1 MSESGSQA
9 RDTSSQIQL
18 LNRLNAQ
25 NAQSIQQIRALL
37 STLQDQEP
45 EADGSNEI
53 AVLESRVREYKDSVK
68 GLIKSW
74 DELQEEKQQAMQ
86 QMEVKV
92 RSALAD
98 LRGYA
103 EQQYAD
109 TAKQLR
115 EEQQI
120 FRKDIKD
127 MKGKMKQ
134 GGGDP
139 LLDNDLDRVL
149 QMLSDFQQDSEHFE
163 ENLSSE
169 IDAIVSSEIQRAV
182 KRASERPEVKAA
194 AAALNQARLQH
205 TQQLEDEL
213 RPQVD
218 ALKDLISSSKIQQ
231 QQDLEA
237 VQKEIH
243 DLQDQVETAMIQL
256 EQVVEAQ
263 RRQQDRGENE
273 QVQQSAFQ
281 YAEGTSAQLMAQ
293 QQQPSNSN
301 NTQLHV
307 LSESLKGAQSSLMGI
322 LEDVVNLEQKLSN
335 FNLYQ

>member
-1 MSESGSQA
+1 MSDMGVSQ
-9 RDTSSQIQL
+9 DTSNQIQL

-37 STLQDQEP
+37 SNLQDQEP
-45 EADGSNEI
+45 QQEGGSEI
-53 AVLESRVREYKDSVK
+53 AVLESRVKEYKDSVK

-74 DELQEEKQQAMQ
+74 DELQEEKQQAMS

-115 EEQQI
+115 EEQQL

-139 LLDNDLDRVL
+139 MLDNDLDRVL
-149 QMLSDFQQDSEHFE
+149 QMLADFQQDSEHFE
-163 ENLSSE
+163 DNLSSE

-182 KRASERPEVKAA
+182 CRASERPEVKAA
-194 AAALNQARLQH
+194 AAALNEARMQH

-213 RPQVD
+213 RPQVEG
-218 ALKDLISSSKIQQ
+218 LKQLIQSSKIQQ
-231 QQDLEA
+231 QQDLES

-243 DLQDQVETAMIQL
+243 ELQDQVETAMIQL

-263 RRQQDRGENE
+263 RRQQGNEGENE
-273 QVQQSAFQ
+273 RMQQPSPFN
-281 YAEGTSAQLMAQ
+281 YGEGTSAQIQAQ
-293 QQQPSNSN
+293 QQGQNSP
-301 NTQLHV
+301 TQLHV